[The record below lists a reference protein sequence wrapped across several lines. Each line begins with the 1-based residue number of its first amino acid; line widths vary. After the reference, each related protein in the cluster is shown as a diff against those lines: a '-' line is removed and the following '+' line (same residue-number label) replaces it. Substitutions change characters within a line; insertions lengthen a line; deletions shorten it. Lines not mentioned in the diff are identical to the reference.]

1 MTLRIRHQDIEEQT
15 RRALT
20 RRGVGAEQAAV
31 CARIVAE
38 NSLDGVTSH
47 GVTRL
52 PHLIGTID
60 QGLVARD
67 AEPELVAGFGAIE
80 RWDGRRG
87 LGPVMAT
94 RFMARAM
101 DLAATNGI
109 GCVAARN
116 TTHWLR
122 GGTYGLQA
130 ARAGFAAICWTNA
143 RPGMPAWGGTR
154 LRLGNNPIVFALP
167 GDPPMLVDM
176 ALSQFSYGKIQE
188 AALAGRR
195 LPVAGGIGFD
205 GRPTDDAREII
216 ETLKAGAYRL
226 LPTGYW
232 KGSALAFMLD
242 AMAAVLA
249 DGMATREVETE
260 SPADVGISQ
269 VFIAIDVNRM
279 VATEALQPRLDEL
292 AAYLRQGHSGEAED
306 VRFPGE
312 GAQRQ
317 RRDNLEHGVPVDETV
332 WQAVL
337 AL

>member
-1 MTLRIRHQDIEEQT
+1 MTIRIRREDIEDQV
-15 RRALT
+15 RRVLAA
-20 RRGVGAEQAAV
+20 RRVGGEQAAI
-31 CARIVAE
+31 CARIIVE

-47 GVTRL
+47 GVTRF
-52 PHLIGTID
+52 PHFVGTID
-60 QGLVARD
+60 QGLIVPNV
-67 AEPELVAGFGAIE
+67 EPERVASFGAIE
-80 RWDGRRG
+80 RWDGKRG

-101 DLAATNGI
+101 ELAAESGI

-130 ARAGFAAICWTNA
+130 ARSGFAAICWTNA
-143 RPGMPAWGGTR
+143 RPGMPAWGGTK

-167 GDPPMLVDM
+167 GEPPIMVDM

-188 AALAGRR
+188 AALAGRQ
-195 LPVAGGIGFD
+195 LPVPGAIGFD
-205 GRPTDDAREII
+205 GKPTSDAKEII

-232 KGSALAFMLD
+232 KGSALAFVLD
-242 AMAAVLA
+242 AMAAVLSEGLA
-249 DGMATREVETE
+249 SREVETE
-260 SPADVGISQ
+260 TTADVGISQ
-269 VFIAIDVNRM
+269 VFIAIDVARM
-279 VATEALQPRLDEL
+279 LPPEGLQGRLDEL
-292 AAYLRQGHSGEAED
+292 AAYLKQGRAGEAED

-312 GAQRQ
+312 GAERQ
-317 RRDNLEHGVPVDETV
+317 RRYNLEHGVPVDETV

>member
-87 LGPVMAT
+87 LGPAMAT

-195 LPVAGGIGFD
+195 LPVAGGVGFD

-216 ETLKAGAYRL
+216 ETLKAGAYCL

-249 DGMATREVETE
+249 DGMATREVEIET
-260 SPADVGISQ
+260 PADIGISQ

-279 VATEALQPRLDEL
+279 VAKEALQPRLDEL

-332 WQAVL
+332 WQTVL